1 MDRHISSIRIF
12 NEDLEFIGEIDE
24 FFSLYFIRKWSTY
37 GEFEFH
43 VRNFNK
49 ELLKRGNIILID
61 NDMSKA
67 GIIEYIEISDEN
79 GEDIK
84 IKGFSLLYMLT
95 YRLVIPKDDQN
106 IYQFKNYASEI
117 MKGLVKDNAIIEGS
131 RKIPNLAVG
140 NTSNLGRKFEYK
152 VCYTNLCDEITKLCN
167 ISGLG
172 ATIDFDYINKKLIFK
187 VLEGKNLT
195 YYQNINP
202 PAIFAFEYD
211 NIKSQNYIESSIPMK
226 NCAYAV
232 DNNSKLSVI
241 NNSVSGLNRREMLV
255 DAKKSELSSDVT
267 KVALTNLDNNNEIC
281 SYECEVN
288 PLGYRDTWDIG
299 DIVTSI
305 SKKYNFEVNSRVSE
319 VKETYENNCI
329 KVEPTFG
336 DIIPTVL
343 DIIKDNSSNGSIAI
357 SEASYL

>member
-1 MDRHISSIRIF
+1 M
-12 NEDLEFIGEIDE
+12 
-24 FFSLYFIRKWSTY
+24 STY

-84 IKGFSLLYMLT
+84 IKGFSLLYILT

-117 MKGLVKDNAIIEGS
+117 MKELVKDNAIIEGS
-131 RKIPNLAVG
+131 RKIPNLALG
-140 NTSNLGRKFEYK
+140 NSSNLGRKFEYR

-226 NCAYAV
+226 NCAYAI

-241 NNSVSGLNRREMLV
+241 NDSISGLNRREMLV

-281 SYECEVN
+281 SSQTI
-288 PLGYRDTWDIG
+288 GYLADDPVPDQPVSYGIVG
-299 DIVTSI
+299 DHFEMLDKIYKINHSTRVSDANGKEI
-305 SKKYNFEVNSRVSE
+305 SKVQPYITCYMWKRT
-319 VKETYENNCI
+319 K
-329 KVEPTFG
+329 
-336 DIIPTVL
+336 
-343 DIIKDNSSNGSIAI
+343 
-357 SEASYL
+357 